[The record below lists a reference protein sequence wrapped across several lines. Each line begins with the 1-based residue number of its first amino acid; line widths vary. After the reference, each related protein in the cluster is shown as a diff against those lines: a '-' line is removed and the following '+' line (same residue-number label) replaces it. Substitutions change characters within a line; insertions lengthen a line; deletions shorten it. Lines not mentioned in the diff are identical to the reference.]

1 MKVFILHPGKANY
14 PEISAY
20 TTFLVRHGFEVF
32 EGNSEVYARFP
43 SKGECVLWCLMGF
56 YRAHAGGARFVI
68 HDYRS
73 LSLGRLA
80 WVKDGIKRTFN
91 ARPNLRVFQN
101 ERMRAAMGFR
111 DGIPSA
117 LLPMGVPDWIFN
129 LAYEKGASAQTL
141 PAGRFCYIGEMS
153 RERGFDKV
161 LSAWR
166 DAPREAGDSFVLV
179 GRPEPDIYE
188 AFRHTKGLVF
198 VGRVAQ
204 SDALQIVRRSVYAI
218 CYFPYHRPHCFQTPT
233 KLLEYAALGK
243 RIICNDAPSN
253 VLACAELNIRSLVTG
268 PSIFDELPPA
278 SQLAIEDN
286 DPRGLRGLEWTSVIE
301 RSGVLSRIEPA
312 LSARRWHGSVR
323 VGSSA

>member
-20 TTFLVRHGFEVF
+20 TAFLNRHGVEVF
-32 EGNSEVYARFP
+32 EGDSDAYAGFP
-43 SKGECVLWCLMGF
+43 FKAECVLWCIMGF
-56 YRAHAGGARFVI
+56 YRAHDEARFVI

-73 LSLGRLA
+73 LSLGPLA
-80 WVKDGIKRTFN
+80 WVKDGLKRAFN
-91 ARPNLRVFQN
+91 ARPHLRVFQN
-101 ERMRAAMGFR
+101 ERMRDAMGFR
-111 DGIPSA
+111 DRVTSV

-129 LAYEKGASAQTL
+129 LAHSQDAGAAAL

-166 DAPREAGDSFVLV
+166 AAPREAGDSLVLV
-179 GRPEPDIYE
+179 GRPEPELYE
-188 AFRHTKGLVF
+188 AFKDTQGLEF
-198 VGRVAQ
+198 VGRVPQ
-204 SDALQIVRRSVYAI
+204 SDALGIVRRSDFAI

-243 RIICNDAPSN
+243 KIICNDAPSN

-268 PSIFDELPPA
+268 PAIFDGLPPA
-278 SQLAIEDN
+278 SQITIEDN
-286 DPRGLRGLEWTSVIE
+286 DPRSLSGLEWTSVIE
-301 RSGVLSRIEPA
+301 RSGVLSHISAALPA
-312 LSARRWHGSVR
+312 LRWHGPVHA
-323 VGSSA
+323 GSSA